1 MQKCTMHC
9 GSNKN
14 YELCTSNNSKNA
26 VIMYNV
32 VKTRNFSSP
41 RTQVLVVLECEWLK
55 NVFEASIQGNFYKK
69 KKR

>member
-1 MQKCTMHC
+1 
-9 GSNKN
+9 
-14 YELCTSNNSKNA
+14 
-26 VIMYNV
+26 MYNV